1 MSDQAEPLRR
11 GLRRRQWA
19 PEPRTIAVTSG
30 KGGVGK
36 SNVSLNFSLSLS
48 QLGARVLLFDMDI
61 GMGNIDILL
70 GQSPSLTLAD
80 WVSERMPLA
89 ELVKSGPEQLSYIA
103 GGTGV
108 MQWLSIDAAGIDEFL
123 AELQTVA
130 SSYDYLLFDMG
141 AGASKEQLY
150 FLRSV
155 DEVFV
160 VTTPEPTAMTDAY
173 AMMKYMH
180 GSGCQ
185 APFSVIVNRAAKEWE
200 GHEVFGRLKHAADR
214 FFNKDIS
221 LLGIVPEDRA
231 VARAVASQTPFLLL
245 EPEAKASRVV
255 RQMARRYAPGGKREE
270 ERAGRASRFFA
281 KLRQLLLER

>member
-48 QLGARVLLFDMDI
+48 QLGARVLLLDMDI

-103 GGTGV
+103 GGRGRCSGFPLT
-108 MQWLSIDAAGIDEFL
+108 LP
-123 AELQTVA
+123 A
-130 SSYDYLLFDMG
+130 SMSFWPNCKPSPPRTIIFCL
-141 AGASKEQLY
+141 
-150 FLRSV
+150 
-155 DEVFV
+155 
-160 VTTPEPTAMTDAY
+160 
-173 AMMKYMH
+173 
-180 GSGCQ
+180 
-185 APFSVIVNRAAKEWE
+185 IW
-200 GHEVFGRLKHAADR
+200 
-214 FFNKDIS
+214 
-221 LLGIVPEDRA
+221 
-231 VARAVASQTPFLLL
+231 
-245 EPEAKASRVV
+245 
-255 RQMARRYAPGGKREE
+255 
-270 ERAGRASRFFA
+270 ERALPKNSCIFALGR
-281 KLRQLLLER
+281 